1 MEHNNEDLVLTE
13 EVAALLEIT
22 FHKRTPYERRMIKRA
37 ARRAR
42 RGTNWKVLNKG
53 KGRRGYVRRKD
64 GKVYSFVRLSEA
76 QRYAKKRVGRGL
88 GRESRRLKS

>member
-1 MEHNNEDLVLTE
+1 MNKNDTLLTE
-13 EVAALLEIT
+13 EVTSLLEVT

-53 KGRRGYVRRKD
+53 VGRRGYVRRKD
-64 GKVYSFVRLSEA
+64 GKVYSFVRLSEQ
-76 QRYAKKRVGRGL
+76 QRYSKKRVGRAL

>member
-1 MEHNNEDLVLTE
+1 MKHNKDSVLTE

-22 FHKRTPYERRMIKRA
+22 FHKRTPYERRMVKRA

-53 KGRRGYVRRKD
+53 QGRRGYVRRKD

-76 QRYAKKRVGRGL
+76 ERYARKRVGRSL